1 MTLSEEELELIHAA
15 LDGELTVEQHQRLAD
30 LLSQSPAAR
39 KYYSVWRKFQ
49 KRLRAVDPPP
59 PPQELFTCFPEFA
72 WSPAT
77 QSALSQDTSRRESA
91 SGDVAI
97 GQSADGLSSP
107 ITLGGQLNTLSHC
120 NSFIPKAQVPA
131 AASAMPLVSSVPQA
145 AAAEGTAAR
154 RHPYRRRR
162 LVSGL
167 VLAAVAFSVLVAT
180 AWLFNSFQGQTDPE
194 ASFSVIATAVDKTT
208 DPRNSEGDRPHQPSR
223 SGITDRNSALV
234 KSHTPGESPDRLPA
248 VPSPEKGVAQAP
260 PPREAPL
267 DIFTAPL
274 PPPVSIDMAEIRL
287 PFLRMLGE
295 FDREDVQLA
304 FLQQVQRES
313 AVRIDLFT
321 RDLARGVQWLQK
333 AANQAGLHLAVDA
346 TTADRL
352 KKGAPITAV
361 VLYCDNLTPA
371 ELTRFFLLLH
381 GEDAKISPRL
391 FDMVHLMPLSPH
403 DERDLREVL
412 GVDPG
417 LNVKVRSDKS
427 DNKGVREAPQRP
439 LSAGTA
445 DEIIR
450 SLLAK
455 KSMDKSGLVT
465 TWAPPAARTA
475 HFLSAEIKSYLARKA
490 SRSPQ
495 AVPALIILRLPNN
508 P

>member
-49 KRLRAVDPPP
+49 KLLRGVNPPP
-59 PPQELFTCFPEFA
+59 PSQELLARFEELA
-72 WSPAT
+72 WSQSVQSGLPQDASRCESGHEPMAIRQPADGST
-77 QSALSQDTSRRESA
+77 SAFPKSDQLTPLFLRVSLTPEAQTHPDASPKPPIFSVPSA
-91 SGDVAI
+91 SA
-97 GQSADGLSSP
+97 
-107 ITLGGQLNTLSHC
+107 
-120 NSFIPKAQVPA
+120 K
-131 AASAMPLVSSVPQA
+131 
-145 AAAEGTAAR
+145 EGHGTR
-154 RHPYRRRR
+154 GYRDRRRR
-162 LVSGL
+162 LVTGPLFASVAFSGL
-167 VLAAVAFSVLVAT
+167 VAF
-180 AWLFNSFQGQTDPE
+180 AWLLTNSFQGQNDFV
-194 ASFSVIATAVDKTT
+194 ASSFRIAPAVEKNS
-208 DPRNSEGDRPHQPSR
+208 DPRDSRDGYSHSPSR
-223 SGITDRNSALV
+223 SWVTNKDSPIV
-234 KSHTPGESPDRLPA
+234 ESPAPVESTDPPS
-248 VPSPEKGVAQAP
+248 VMSSPEKGVAQAP
-260 PPREAPL
+260 PPREASL
-267 DIFTAPL
+267 AIFTAPL
-274 PPPVSIDMAEIRL
+274 PPPVRIDMAEICL

-295 FDREDVQLA
+295 FEREDVQLA

-321 RDLARGVQWLQK
+321 RDLNRGVQWLQK
-333 AANQAGLHLAVDA
+333 TANQIGLHLVVDA

-361 VLYCDNLTPA
+361 LLYCDNLTPA
-371 ELTRFFLLLH
+371 ELTRFFILLH

-391 FDMVHLMPLSPH
+391 FDMVHLMPLAPH

-417 LNVKVRSDKS
+417 LNVKARPDKN
-427 DNKGVREAPQRP
+427 DKAVGEVPQRP

-455 KSMDKSGLVT
+455 KSIDKSGLVT
-465 TWAPPAARTA
+465 AWAPPAARTA
-475 HFLSAEIKSYLARKA
+475 PFLSTEIRSYLTRKA
-490 SRSPQ
+490 TRSPQ